1 MYERRDSKETG
12 IYKKYIICKQIE
24 SMPKVSIIIPVYA
37 CQDYIGRCIESLQ
50 KQTISDIEII
60 FVNDCTPDDSVEII
74 KKYMEHDLRIFIINH
89 DRNIGPMMARYNG
102 YKVAKGDY
110 ITFMDS
116 DDTLPSDSL
125 EKLLTEAD
133 RSGAD
138 IVSGTVEYVK
148 DNGER
153 EKWDNSLDNGNDI
166 ECVFKSMLI
175 NRFKHNLCSRLFKRS
190 LLQNYSYKNYENM
203 RNGEDGLLFY
213 QIVSNCSSIV
223 TIKDVVYEYWQ
234 NKTSSSQKKFSDLQM
249 DSYFFT
255 CKEQFL
261 IANKFTSLKK
271 YAEQFIVKSIILL
284 YAKGYNRKF
293 IQRYINKYDLS
304 SYVSYNSLYKLFPI
318 KIAIK
323 YTIQKT
329 FCPIFRNVKQ

>member
-1 MYERRDSKETG
+1 
-12 IYKKYIICKQIE
+12 
-24 SMPKVSIIIPVYA
+24 
-37 CQDYIGRCIESLQ
+37 
-50 KQTISDIEII
+50 
-60 FVNDCTPDDSVEII
+60 
-74 KKYMEHDLRIFIINH
+74 
-89 DRNIGPMMARYNG
+89 
-102 YKVAKGDY
+102 
-110 ITFMDS
+110 
-116 DDTLPSDSL
+116 
-125 EKLLTEAD
+125 
-133 RSGAD
+133 
-138 IVSGTVEYVK
+138 
-148 DNGER
+148 
-153 EKWDNSLDNGNDI
+153 
-166 ECVFKSMLI
+166 
-175 NRFKHNLCSRLFKRS
+175 
-190 LLQNYSYKNYENM
+190 M

-255 CKEQFL
+255 CKEKFL

-304 SYVSYNSLYKLFPI
+304 SYVSYNSLYKLFPV

>member
-1 MYERRDSKETG
+1 
-12 IYKKYIICKQIE
+12 
-24 SMPKVSIIIPVYA
+24 
-37 CQDYIGRCIESLQ
+37 
-50 KQTISDIEII
+50 
-60 FVNDCTPDDSVEII
+60 
-74 KKYMEHDLRIFIINH
+74 
-89 DRNIGPMMARYNG
+89 
-102 YKVAKGDY
+102 
-110 ITFMDS
+110 
-116 DDTLPSDSL
+116 
-125 EKLLTEAD
+125 
-133 RSGAD
+133 
-138 IVSGTVEYVK
+138 
-148 DNGER
+148 
-153 EKWDNSLDNGNDI
+153 
-166 ECVFKSMLI
+166 
-175 NRFKHNLCSRLFKRS
+175 
-190 LLQNYSYKNYENM
+190 M

-329 FCPIFRNVKQ
+329 FCPIFRNVK